1 MNVLI
6 IPEDFRKDQYVVK
19 PIIKKM
25 FAEIGKPNAK
35 VEVCLDPLLG
45 GISEALKWTR
55 IHEILSMN
63 RGMVDIFL
71 LLVDRDGVEGRR
83 KSLDSIE
90 RKAAEY
96 LQESRALFGENAWQ
110 EIEVWAIAG
119 QDLLEG
125 WNWQEIRKEV
135 HPKEAYFEPLARS
148 RGLIHEPGEG
158 RKTLGR
164 EAATNYSR
172 LRSRCRKDLGNLEK
186 RLSDWL
192 AQKS

>member
-19 PIIKKM
+19 PIIKRM

-45 GISEALKWTR
+45 GIGEAMKWAR
-55 IHEILSMN
+55 IREILDLY
-63 RGMVDIFL
+63 RGMVQIFL

-83 KSLDSIE
+83 LSLDNLE
-90 RKAAEY
+90 NRAAEH
-96 LQESRALFGENAWQ
+96 LGEGRILIGENAWQ

-119 QDLLEG
+119 QELLSG
-125 WNWQEIRKEV
+125 WNWREIRDEI
-135 HPKEAYFEPLARS
+135 HPKETYFTPLVQS
-148 RGLIHEPGEG
+148 RGLWYEPGEG

-164 EAATNYSR
+164 EAAANYAR
-172 LRSRCRKDLGNLEK
+172 LRSRCREDLGNLERK
-186 RLSDWL
+186 L
-192 AQKS
+192 ANWIAAN

>member
-25 FAEIGKPNAK
+25 LAELGRPNAK
-35 VEVCLDPLLG
+35 VEVCFDPLLG
-45 GISEALKWTR
+45 GIGEALKWSR
-55 IHEILSMN
+55 IREVLSMN
-63 RGMVDIFL
+63 RGMVDVFL

-83 KSLDSIE
+83 QRLDDIE
-90 RKAAEY
+90 SRAAEY
-96 LQESRALFGENAWQ
+96 LGDTRILFGENAWQ
-110 EIEVWAIAG
+110 EIEVWVIAG

-125 WNWQEIRKEV
+125 WSWQEIRDEV
-135 HPKEAYFEPLARS
+135 NPKETYFEPLACS
-148 RGLIHEPGEG
+148 RGLVHEPGEG

-164 EAATNYSR
+164 EAAANHSR
-172 LRSRCRKDLGNLEK
+172 LRSRCKKDLGNLEK

-192 AQKS
+192 ARS

>member
-25 FAEIGKPNAK
+25 LAEIGKPNAK
-35 VEVCLDPLLG
+35 VLVCCDPLLG
-45 GISEALKWTR
+45 GISEALKWSR
-55 IHEILSMN
+55 IREILSMN
-63 RGMVDIFL
+63 KGMVDVFL
-71 LLVDRDGVEGRR
+71 LLVDRDGVQGRR
-83 KSLDSIE
+83 QSLDRLE
-90 RKAAEY
+90 QEAAEY
-96 LQESRALFGENAWQ
+96 LPENRILFGENAWQ

-125 WNWQEIRKEV
+125 WSWQKIRDEV
-135 HPKEAYFEPLARS
+135 HPKETYFEPLARS

-164 EAATNYSR
+164 EAAANYSR
-172 LRSRCRKDLGNLEK
+172 LRSRCREDLGNLEE
-186 RLSDWL
+186 RLSNWL
-192 AQKS
+192 MRC

>member
-35 VEVCLDPLLG
+35 VEVCQDPLLG
-45 GISEALKWTR
+45 GIGEALKRSR
-55 IHEILSMN
+55 IQEVLSMN
-63 RGMVDIFL
+63 RGMVDVFL

-83 KSLDSIE
+83 QSLDNIE

-96 LQESRALFGENAWQ
+96 LQESRVLFGENAWQ
-110 EIEVWAIAG
+110 EIVVWAIAG
-119 QDLLEG
+119 QDLPDD
-125 WNWQEIRKEV
+125 WSWKRIRNEI
-135 HPKEAYFEPLARS
+135 HPKETYFEPLTRS
-148 RGLIHEPGEG
+148 RSLIHEPGEG

-164 EAATNYSR
+164 EAAANYSS
-172 LRSRCRKDLGNLEK
+172 LRSRCKKDLGKLEE
-186 RLSDWL
+186 RLSGWL
-192 AQKS
+192 EQC